1 MISKDLF
8 VETINF
14 VKERNEFEI
23 KLNDMLT
30 EEYGDCVFFPS
41 DKWINKVVQL
51 LSAGFDYEEE
61 IISDWIYYFM
71 FELDFGAKW
80 KEGCVIEIKNV
91 DDKEVEVDI
100 PLGTPEDLYDML
112 FKTACGDKIKE
123 RR

>member
-14 VKERNEFEI
+14 IRERNEFEI

-30 EEYGDCVFFPS
+30 EEYNDCVFYPS

-71 FELDFGAKW
+71 FELDFGEKW
-80 KEGCVIEIKNV
+80 KEGCVTETKTV
-91 DDKEVEVDI
+91 DGKDVEVDV
-100 PLGTPEDLYDML
+100 PLSTPEDLYDML
-112 FKTACGDKIKE
+112 FKTACGDEIKGI
-123 RR
+123 R

>member
-14 VKERNEFEI
+14 IKERNEFEI

-30 EEYGDCVFFPS
+30 EEYNDCIFYPS
-41 DKWINKVVQL
+41 DKWLNKVVQL

-61 IISDWIYYFM
+61 VISDWIYYFM
-71 FELDFGAKW
+71 FELDFGEKW
-80 KEGCVIEIKNV
+80 KDGCVTEIKNV
-91 DDKEVEVDI
+91 DGKEVEIDI

-112 FKTACGDKIKE
+112 FKTACGDNFTK
-123 RR
+123 

>member
-14 VKERNEFEI
+14 VKKRNEFEI

-30 EEYGDCVFFPS
+30 EEYGDCVFFTS

-71 FELDFGAKW
+71 FELDFGSKW
-80 KEGCVIEIKNV
+80 KEGCVTETKTV
-91 DDKEVEVDI
+91 DGKDVEVDV
-100 PLGTPEDLYDML
+100 PLSTPEDLYDML
-112 FKTACGDKIKE
+112 FKTACGDEIKG
-123 RR
+123 R

>member
-14 VKERNEFEI
+14 IKERNEFEI

-30 EEYGDCVFFPS
+30 EEYNDCVFYPS
-41 DKWINKVVQL
+41 DKWLNKVVQL

-71 FELDFGAKW
+71 FELDFGKKW
-80 KEGCVIEIKNV
+80 KEGCVTETKTV
-91 DDKEVEVDI
+91 DGKDVEVDV
-100 PLGTPEDLYDML
+100 PLSTPEDLYDML
-112 FKTACGDKIKE
+112 FKTACGDEIKGI
-123 RR
+123 R